1 MRMAAPDRLA
11 PGFEDDMRE
20 ASGGLADQAYFRTLA
35 ENATATIGWLETH
48 GVEFTTP
55 VYYLSAGPPRIQPAG
70 GGSAIVAKLSDAA
83 KRAGVKF
90 LYETS
95 ATRLVMA
102 EGRVRGVE
110 VQSSGGV
117 TATLDADAVIL
128 ACGGFQGNAAMMRAH
143 FGPGGETMK
152 LISPG
157 TRFDTGDG
165 IRMAMDQGA
174 SVSGDWN
181 GMHTEPVD
189 PRSKGSAPV
198 VLVYPYGI
206 VVDQDGH
213 RFFDEGG
220 GLVHETWEAFARDIH
235 FARPKSIAYAI
246 LDSRLFDIPGY
257 RARDPVGSAAGSG
270 RDARRSLRCRSGFP
284 PAIWNETIEAF
295 NAAATGDVA
304 RFDATRCDGLAA
316 AAELQPPKSNWAR
329 PITKP
334 PFLAYPLIGA
344 VAYTF
349 GGLATNEK
357 AEVLGE
363 HGPIA
368 GLYAAGET
376 TGHFYGTAPNA
387 VAVLRALVF
396 GKIAGREAVE
406 FLQPASSRDRK
417 HQGESTMASE
427 NNGAFIRNIAEV
439 PWREFPNHF
448 GGALSKPL
456 VMPETASSRHIDYRI
471 SMYQPMAY
479 VARHKHQ
486 VQEQIYHVLEGEGLM
501 EIAGKNHVVRKH
513 DFIFLPPGVEHA
525 ISNSGLVDLVFL
537 VITSPVTDD
546 EKPV

>member
-1 MRMAAPDRLA
+1 MTQDFRKLIVVGHGAAGLAAALSAAKQARTRDMRIDITVLEKSREAEAGGNTRWSPSYMRLAAPDRLA
-11 PGFEDDMRE
+11 PGFEDDMCD
-20 ASGGLADQAYFRTLA
+20 ACGGLADQAYFRTLA
-35 ENATATIGWLETH
+35 AHATATIGWLQTH

-70 GGSAIVAKLSDAA
+70 GGSAVVAKLLEAA

-95 ATRLVMA
+95 ATRLAMA
-102 EGRVRGVE
+102 EGRVCGVDI
-110 VQSSGGV
+110 QSGGGV
-117 TATLDADAVIL
+117 TAMLDADAVIL
-128 ACGGFQGNAAMMRAH
+128 GCGGFQGNAAMMRAQ
-143 FGPGGETMK
+143 FGPGGETIK

-157 TRFDTGDG
+157 TRFDSGDG
-165 IRMAMDQGA
+165 IRMAMDHGA
-174 SVSGDWN
+174 STSGDWN
-181 GMHTEPVD
+181 GMHAEPVD
-189 PRSKGSAPV
+189 PRAKGSAPV

-206 VVDQDGH
+206 VVDQDGR

-246 LDSRLFDIPGY
+246 LDSRLFDIAGY
-257 RARDPVGSAAGSG
+257 ERAIRSDVPPWQAPTLAELAAQIGIP
-270 RDARRSLRCRSGFP
+270 ARNL
-284 PAIWNETIEAF
+284 EQTIEAF

-316 AAELQPPKSNWAR
+316 SAELQPPKSNWAR
-329 PITKP
+329 PITRP

-349 GGLATNEK
+349 GGLATNER

-363 HGPIA
+363 RGPIS

-406 FLQPASSRDRK
+406 FAA
-417 HQGESTMASE
+417 T
-427 NNGAFIRNIAEV
+427 
-439 PWREFPNHF
+439 
-448 GGALSKPL
+448 
-456 VMPETASSRHIDYRI
+456 ID
-471 SMYQPMAY
+471 
-479 VARHKHQ
+479 
-486 VQEQIYHVLEGEGLM
+486 G
-501 EIAGKNHVVRKH
+501 
-513 DFIFLPPGVEHA
+513 
-525 ISNSGLVDLVFL
+525 
-537 VITSPVTDD
+537 
-546 EKPV
+546 